1 MNNEKVGGWRDVVSS
16 CGRKLRGRW
25 ENCGGT
31 LWVHPA
37 VSEEPLGASER
48 RGPEQQGDREDA
60 EIQGLYMIFSSPN
73 ERLRSSGT
81 SEPGYLEAELG
92 LFSGS

>member
-1 MNNEKVGGWRDVVSS
+1 MAD
-16 CGRKLRGRW
+16 GRIAV
-25 ENCGGT
+25 CT
-31 LWVHPA
+31 LGSLCS
-37 VSEEPLGASER
+37 SEEPLGASER
-48 RGPEQQGDREDA
+48 HEPGQWGSREQGIREDA
-60 EIQGLYMIFSSPN
+60 EIQELYRIFSSPN

>member
-1 MNNEKVGGWRDVVSS
+1 MEG
-16 CGRKLRGRW
+16 CGEQLREEVAWSMGELW
-25 ENCGGT
+25 GA

-48 RGPEQQGDREDA
+48 RGPEQQGNREDA

>member
-1 MNNEKVGGWRDVVSS
+1 MEG
-16 CGRKLRGRW
+16 CGEQLREEVAWLMGELW
-25 ENCGGT
+25 DA

-60 EIQGLYMIFSSPN
+60 EIQGLYMIFSSPK